1 MVSGDFIAGA
11 LTMVGC
17 IYVIPAIYNRLDRK
31 GKIPTIVQKVVYFVA
46 SVRIYIA
53 RKLRF

>member
-17 IYVIPAIYNRLDRK
+17 IYIIPTIYNRLDRK
-31 GKIPTIVQKVVYFVA
+31 GKIPTIVQKVVYFVV